1 MSKPVSDPVYPTYK
15 VEQPEYEDEPVC
27 LVSVN
32 KQSNPTDQTEE
43 LLRKLVEAL
52 TPVEPITTPVKAS
65 DSITLNKLSELLMSK
80 VVGSKPEVPKVVVP
94 TGLEEML
101 RSYFMGLPSTGLGPR
116 SRPLRKD
123 WSDMKCFSCGKS
135 GHSATRCPTLD
146 VSFPFI
152 LPGWKAEKTQTG
164 FLMVSPR
171 TAMERRQAGNE
182 D

>member
-1 MSKPVSDPVYPTYK
+1 MGQRNIRRVSKPVSDAVYPTYT

-52 TPVEPITTPVKAS
+52 TPVEPITTPAKAS

-80 VVGSKPEVPKVVVP
+80 VVRSKPEVPKVVVP

-101 RSYFMGLPSTGLGPR
+101 RSYFTGLPSTGLGPR
-116 SRPLRKD
+116 SRPLRPVVLH
-123 WSDMKCFSCGKS
+123 WMCLFHLSCRDGRRRR
-135 GHSATRCPTLD
+135 HRL
-146 VSFPFI
+146 
-152 LPGWKAEKTQTG
+152 G
-164 FLMVSPR
+164 F
-171 TAMERRQAGNE
+171 
-182 D
+182 

>member
-1 MSKPVSDPVYPTYK
+1 MGKSWDNGYTSGKQTGVPDPVYPTYK
-15 VEQPEYEDEPVC
+15 VEQPEYEEEPVC

-65 DSITLNKLSELLMSK
+65 DSITWNKLSELLMSK

-101 RSYFMGLPSTGLGPR
+101 RSYFMGLPSTGLG
-116 SRPLRKD
+116 SR
-123 WSDMKCFSCGKS
+123 G
-135 GHSATRCPTLD
+135 SALAKGL
-146 VSFPFI
+146 VGYEMFFVWEVGS
-152 LPGWKAEKTQTG
+152 
-164 FLMVSPR
+164 
-171 TAMERRQAGNE
+171 
-182 D
+182 